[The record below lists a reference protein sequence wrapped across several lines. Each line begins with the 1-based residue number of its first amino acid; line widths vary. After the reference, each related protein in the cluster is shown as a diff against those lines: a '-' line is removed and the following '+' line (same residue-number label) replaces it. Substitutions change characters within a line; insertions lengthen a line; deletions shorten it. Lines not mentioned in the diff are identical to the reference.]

1 MSSDAVIPKLPGLS
15 GANLMAIEH
24 AELVVALYAAVTALD
39 ENGLYQEASA
49 ARAVLYEMAMLA
61 VH

>member
-1 MSSDAVIPKLPGLS
+1 MSIDAVPEIAGLS
-15 GANLMAIEH
+15 GANLMAVEH

-39 ENGLYQEASA
+39 ENGLYQEAST
-49 ARAVLYEMAMLA
+49 ARAVLHGMAIRA

>member
-1 MSSDAVIPKLPGLS
+1 MSSDAVILELAGLS

-24 AELVVALYAAVTALD
+24 AELVVALYAAMTALD
-39 ENGLYQEASA
+39 DHGLHQEASA
-49 ARAVLYEMAMLA
+49 ARAVLHGMATRA